1 MKYKI
6 NVQNSVVFIY
16 SNNQLEDLIGE
27 KSSYITATEKI
38 KYINLMSRKMWDLL
52 KIKFKI
58 ILMATK

>member
-38 KYINLMSRKMWDLL
+38 KYINLMSRKM
-52 KIKFKI
+52 
-58 ILMATK
+58 